1 MAYERREFPDWSWSH
16 SRNRTFQ
23 ECPRR
28 YYYHYYGSHNGWE
41 DDADLLSASA
51 YRLKQLTNLPLEM
64 GGAVHDAAAF
74 AVQSARTRGDVPG
87 FDQLYQRVRGVLNQ
101 AYMESKD
108 REEWERR
115 PRRRKMFHEFYYD
128 SGLSEANIA
137 RSKERISDCLT
148 NLLEAKSFR
157 EAVAAPYVEVKEV
170 EGFVTF
176 DVDGS
181 PVHGVPDL
189 VYRLGDDT
197 WTVADWKTGG
207 GDADWEQV
215 AIYALYV
222 QSRHGVDVERIVGR
236 IEWLSQGRT
245 DEHRFTEE
253 ELEKTRGR
261 IVDSIGAMRGY
272 LEDVYANMPREME
285 AFPLIDDTSRCRYCN
300 FYELD
305 REEIASRAQGPF

>member
-1 MAYERREFPDWSWSH
+1 MSLIPCSTAMAASH
-16 SRNRTFQ
+16 RWIR
-23 ECPRR
+23 
-28 YYYHYYGSHNGWE
+28 
-41 DDADLLSASA
+41 A
-51 YRLKQLTNLPLEM
+51 
-64 GGAVHDAAAF
+64 
-74 AVQSARTRGDVPG
+74 
-87 FDQLYQRVRGVLNQ
+87 
-101 AYMESKD
+101 KD

-115 PRRRKMFHEFYYD
+115 PRYRKMFHEFYYD
-128 SGLSEANIA
+128 SGLSDVAIA
-137 RSKERISDCLT
+137 RSRERIGDCLT
-148 NLLEAKSFR
+148 NLVGSRSFR

-176 DVDGS
+176 DIDGS

-207 GDADWEQV
+207 GEADWDQV

-236 IEWLSQGRT
+236 IEWLSQGRA

-253 ELEKTRGR
+253 ELAATRDR
-261 IVDSIGAMRGY
+261 IVFSIRAMRGY
-272 LEDVYANMPREME
+272 LEDVNANMPREME
-285 AFPLIDDTSRCRYCN
+285 AFPLIDDTSRCRHCN

-305 REEIASRAQGPF
+305 RDEIASRIQGPF